1 MTTPHKPRSRSA
13 PKTVRPAGTSPKA
26 LPPPAKLDLLDR
38 DQSILSFNARV
49 LDWASRPE
57 VPLLERLRY
66 LCIVSSNLDEFFEVR
81 AAAHMSAQLSG
92 DKKGAYTD
100 ATFLALAERIHALV
114 NEQYHIYETALL
126 PALDKRGIKV
136 LAHSERNASQR
147 RWVRDCFVREVQP
160 LLVPVGLDPG
170 TPVSPGG
177 QQVAQFHCQT
187 ARPRCLRT

>member
-1 MTTPHKPRSRSA
+1 MTTPPKPRTRPA
-13 PKTVRPAGTSPKA
+13 PKSVRTASAGA

-100 ATFLALAERIHALV
+100 ATFLALAARIHELV
-114 NEQYHIYETALL
+114 DAQYHIYETALL

-160 LLVPVGLDPG
+160 LLVPVGLDPAH
-170 TPVSPGG
+170 PFP
-177 QQVAQFHCQT
+177 QVANKSLNFIV
-187 ARPRCLRT
+187 